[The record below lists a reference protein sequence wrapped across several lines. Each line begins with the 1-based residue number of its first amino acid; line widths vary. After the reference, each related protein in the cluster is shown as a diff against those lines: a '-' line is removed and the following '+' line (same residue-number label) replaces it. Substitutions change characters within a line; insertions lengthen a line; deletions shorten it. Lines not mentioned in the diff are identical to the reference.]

1 MLKRIFPILGAAL
14 GAAMLLAAC
23 GRESRYD
30 LLIVGGGSSGTA
42 AGITAARMGARV
54 LLVEETPWLGG
65 MLTAA
70 GVSAVDGNHNLRGGF
85 FGEFCDSLAARYGGA
100 DRLRTGWVSNVL
112 FEPSVGNAVLQQI
125 AAQQK
130 TLEIRFDTRL
140 LALAEEPGGW
150 SATLTHGGD
159 TLTVRTKILL
169 DATELGD
176 VAAMAGVGYD
186 IGMDARTESGEAI
199 APEEAND
206 IVQDLTYVAILREYD
221 RDVTISEPEG
231 YDKSDFACSCQS
243 ANCVAPTH
251 GRVLWSPREM
261 LDYGK
266 LPNGKYMLNWP
277 IDGNDYYANI
287 IELTPAERAAELEK
301 AKQFTRCFLYYIQ
314 HELGFRNIGLADD
327 EFPTDDGFPPIPYHR
342 ESRRIHGIVR
352 FTVED
357 AKNPYR
363 NTLYRTGI
371 AVGDY
376 PVDHHHQRHPQWQSL
391 PELHFHPIPSY
402 TVPLGVMLPRE
413 KRNLIVAEKSISV
426 SNLVNGTTRLQPVT
440 LELGQA
446 AGVLGALAAA
456 RNTPP
461 DRISVRDVQREL
473 LAQGCYLLPYLDLPR
488 DHVHFAALQRIG
500 ATGLLR
506 GTGANVGW
514 SNQTW
519 FRPESNVAGD
529 ELAEGLRSLYPA
541 IDFGELP
548 DTVTVARAGDL
559 LRKIVPGT
567 PVDRK
572 IWEELSLTDFDPERN
587 ITRGELAVLFDHA
600 ANPFDRVEIDI
611 DGQVKNQ

>member
-1 MLKRIFPILGAAL
+1 MLKRILPILGAAV
-14 GAAMLLAAC
+14 LLAGC
-23 GRESRYD
+23 GTDARYD
-30 LLIVGGGSSGTA
+30 LLIIGGGASGTS
-42 AGITAARMGARV
+42 AGITAARMGSRV
-54 LLVEETPWLGG
+54 LLVEEGPWLGG

-70 GVSAVDGNHNLRGGF
+70 GVSAVDGNHRLQGGF
-85 FGEFCDSLAARYGGA
+85 FGEFCDSLAARYGGP
-100 DRLRTGWVSNVL
+100 DSLRTGWVSNVL
-112 FEPSVGNAVLQQI
+112 FEPSVGNAILQEI
-125 AAQQK
+125 AARQK
-130 TLEIRFDTRL
+130 TLKIRFHTRL

-150 SATLTHGGD
+150 SATLVQGGD
-159 TLTVRTKILL
+159 TLTVRTKVLI

-176 VAAMAGVGYD
+176 VAALAGVGYD
-186 IGMDARTESGEAI
+186 IGMDARAESGEAI
-199 APEEAND
+199 APEQAND
-206 IVQDLTYVAILREYD
+206 IVQDLTYVAILQEYD
-221 RDVTISEPEG
+221 HDVSIPEPDG
-231 YDKSDFACSCQS
+231 YDKSDFACSCRS

-277 IDGNDYYANI
+277 IEGNDYYANI

-301 AKQFTRCFLYYIQ
+301 AKQFTRCFIYYIQ
-314 HELGFRNIGLADD
+314 HELGFRNIGLALG
-327 EFPTDDGFPPIPYHR
+327 EFPTGDGFPLIPYHR
-342 ESRRIHGIVR
+342 ESRRIHGRVR

-357 AKNPYR
+357 AKTPYR

-376 PVDHHHQRHPQWQSL
+376 PVDHHHQRHPQWQCL

-402 TVPLGVMLPRE
+402 TIPLGVMLPRE

-426 SNLVNGTTRLQPVT
+426 SNLVNGTTRLQPIT

-446 AGVLGALAAA
+446 AGVLGSLAAA

-461 DRISVRDVQREL
+461 ELVPVRDVQREL

-488 DHVHFAALQRIG
+488 DDVHFVALQRIG

-506 GTGANVGW
+506 GVGTNVGW

-519 FRPESNVAGD
+519 FHPEEPVAGG
-529 ELAEGLRSLYPA
+529 ELAEGLRELYPA
-541 IDFGELP
+541 IDFGTLS
-548 DTVTVARAGDL
+548 DTVTVAEAGGL
-559 LRKIVPGT
+559 LRKIVPGAT
-567 PVDRK
+567 VDAEM
-572 IWEELSLTDFDPERN
+572 WEALSLTDFGPARN

-600 ANPFDRVEIDI
+600 ANPFDRVEIDLY
-611 DGQVKNQ
+611 GQVKN

>member
-1 MLKRIFPILGAAL
+1 MLKRILPILGAAAL
-14 GAAMLLAAC
+14 FAGC
-23 GRESRYD
+23 GTEARYD
-30 LLIVGGGSSGTA
+30 LLIVGGGASGTA
-42 AGITAARMGARV
+42 AGITAARMGSRV

-70 GVSAVDGNHNLRGGF
+70 GVSAVDGNHRLQGGF
-85 FGEFCDSLAARYGGA
+85 FGEFCDSLAARYGGP
-100 DRLRTGWVSNVL
+100 DNLRTGWVSNVL
-112 FEPSVGNAVLQQI
+112 FEPSVGNAILQKI
-125 AAQQK
+125 AARQK
-130 TLEIRFDTRL
+130 SLKIRFGTRL

-150 SATLTHGGD
+150 RATLAQGRD
-159 TLTVRTKILL
+159 TLTVRTKVLI

-176 VAAMAGVGYD
+176 VAALAGVGYD
-186 IGMDARTESGEAI
+186 IGMDARAESGEAI
-199 APEEAND
+199 APEAAND
-206 IVQDLTYVAILREYD
+206 IVQDLTYVAILQEYD
-221 RDVTISEPEG
+221 HDVTIPQPEG

-243 ANCVAPTH
+243 ANCIDATH
-251 GRVLWSPREM
+251 GRVLWSPRAM

-277 IDGNDYYANI
+277 IEGNDYYANI
-287 IELTPAERAAELEK
+287 IELSPAERAAVLEK
-301 AKQFTRCFLYYIQ
+301 AKQFTRCFIYYIQ
-314 HELGFRNIGLADD
+314 HELGFRNIGLAKG
-327 EFPTDDGFPPIPYHR
+327 EFPTGDGFPLIPYHR
-342 ESRRIHGIVR
+342 ESRRIHGLVR

-402 TVPLGVMLPRE
+402 TIPLAVMLPRE
-413 KRNLIVAEKSISV
+413 RPNLIVAEKSISV
-426 SNLVNGTTRLQPVT
+426 SNLVNGTTRLQPIT

-446 AGVLGALAAA
+446 AGVLGSLAAA
-456 RNTPP
+456 RNTRPELVP
-461 DRISVRDVQREL
+461 VRDVQREL

-488 DHVHFAALQRIG
+488 DDIHFAALQRIG

-506 GTGANVGW
+506 GVGTNVGW

-519 FRPESNVAGD
+519 FHADKNVAGS

-541 IDFGELP
+541 IDFGTLS
-548 DTVTVARAGDL
+548 DTVTVAEAGDL
-559 LRKIVPGT
+559 LRRIVPDAK
-567 PVDRK
+567 VDAPT
-572 IWEELSLTDFDPERN
+572 WDALSLTDFDPDRE

-600 ANPFDRVEIDI
+600 ADPFDNVEIDI
-611 DGQVKNQ
+611 YGQPKNQ

>member
-1 MLKRIFPILGAAL
+1 MLKRILPILGAA
-14 GAAMLLAAC
+14 ALLAGC
-23 GRESRYD
+23 GTEARYD
-30 LLIVGGGSSGTA
+30 LLIVGGGASGTA
-42 AGITAARMGARV
+42 AGITAARMGSRV

-70 GVSAVDGNHNLRGGF
+70 GVSAVDGNHRLQGGF
-85 FGEFCDSLAARYGGA
+85 FGEFCDSLAARYGGP
-100 DRLRTGWVSNVL
+100 DSLRTGWVSNVL
-112 FEPSVGNAVLQQI
+112 FEPSVGNAILQKI
-125 AAQQK
+125 AARQK
-130 TLEIRFDTRL
+130 SLKIRFGTRL

-150 SATLTHGGD
+150 RATLMQGRD
-159 TLTVRTKILL
+159 TLTVRTKVLI

-176 VAAMAGVGYD
+176 VAALAGVGCD
-186 IGMDARTESGEAI
+186 IGMDARAESGEAI
-199 APEEAND
+199 APEESND
-206 IVQDLTYVAILREYD
+206 IVQDLTYVAILQEYD
-221 RDVTISEPEG
+221 HDVTIPQPEG

-243 ANCVAPTH
+243 ANCTDATH
-251 GRVLWSPREM
+251 GRVLWSPRAM

-277 IDGNDYYANI
+277 IEGNDYYANI
-287 IELTPAERAAELEK
+287 IELSPAERAAVLEK
-301 AKQFTRCFLYYIQ
+301 AKQFTRCFIYYIQ
-314 HELGFRNIGLADD
+314 HELGFRNIGLAKG
-327 EFPTDDGFPPIPYHR
+327 EFPTGDGFPLIPYHR
-342 ESRRIHGIVR
+342 ESRRIHGLVR

-402 TVPLGVMLPRE
+402 TIPLAVMLPQE
-413 KRNLIVAEKSISV
+413 KPNLIVAEKSISV
-426 SNLVNGTTRLQPVT
+426 SNLVNGTTRLQPIT

-446 AGVLGALAAA
+446 AGVLGSLAAA
-456 RNTPP
+456 RNTRPELVP
-461 DRISVRDVQREL
+461 VRDVQREL

-488 DHVHFAALQRIG
+488 DDVHFAALQRIG

-506 GTGANVGW
+506 GVGTNVGW

-519 FRPESNVAGD
+519 FHADKNVAGS

-541 IDFGELP
+541 IDFGTLS
-548 DTVTVARAGDL
+548 DTVTVAEAGDL
-559 LRKIVPGT
+559 LRRIVPDAK
-567 PVDRK
+567 VDAPT
-572 IWEELSLTDFDPERN
+572 WNALSLTDFAPDRK

-600 ANPFDRVEIDI
+600 ADPFDNVEIDI
-611 DGQVKNQ
+611 YGQPKNQ

>member
-1 MLKRIFPILGAAL
+1 MLKRILPILGAAAL
-14 GAAMLLAAC
+14 FAGC
-23 GRESRYD
+23 GTEARYD
-30 LLIVGGGSSGTA
+30 LLIVGGGASGTA
-42 AGITAARMGARV
+42 AGITAARMGSRV

-70 GVSAVDGNHNLRGGF
+70 GVSAVDGNHRLQGGF
-85 FGEFCDSLAARYGGA
+85 FGEFCDSLAARYGGP
-100 DRLRTGWVSNVL
+100 DSLRTGWVSNVL
-112 FEPSVGNAVLQQI
+112 FEPSVGNAILQKI
-125 AAQQK
+125 AARQK
-130 TLEIRFDTRL
+130 SLKIRFGTRL

-150 SATLTHGGD
+150 RATLAQGRD
-159 TLTVRTKILL
+159 SLTVRTKVLI

-176 VAAMAGVGYD
+176 VAALAGVGYD
-186 IGMDARTESGEAI
+186 IGMDARAESGEAI
-199 APEEAND
+199 APEAAND
-206 IVQDLTYVAILREYD
+206 IVQDLTYVAILQEYD
-221 RDVTISEPEG
+221 HDVTIPQPEG

-243 ANCVAPTH
+243 ANCTDATH
-251 GRVLWSPREM
+251 GRVLWSPRAM

-277 IDGNDYYANI
+277 IEGNDYYANI
-287 IELTPAERAAELEK
+287 IELPPAERAAVLEK
-301 AKQFTRCFLYYIQ
+301 AKQFTRCFIYYIQ
-314 HELGFRNIGLADD
+314 HELGFRNIGLAKG
-327 EFPTDDGFPPIPYHR
+327 EFPTGDGFPLIPYHR
-342 ESRRIHGIVR
+342 ESRRIHGLVR

-402 TVPLGVMLPRE
+402 TIPLAVMLPQE
-413 KRNLIVAEKSISV
+413 KPNLIVAEKSISV
-426 SNLVNGTTRLQPVT
+426 SNLVNGTTRLQPIT

-446 AGVLGALAAA
+446 AGVLGSLAAA
-456 RNTPP
+456 RNTRPELVP
-461 DRISVRDVQREL
+461 VRDVQREL

-488 DHVHFAALQRIG
+488 DDVHFAALQRIG

-506 GTGANVGW
+506 GVGTNVGW

-519 FRPESNVAGD
+519 FRPEERVAGS

-541 IDFGELP
+541 IDFGTLS
-548 DTVTVARAGDL
+548 DTVTVAEAGDL
-559 LRKIVPGT
+559 LRRIVPDAK
-567 PVDRK
+567 VDAPT
-572 IWEELSLTDFDPERN
+572 WDALSLTDFDPDRE

-600 ANPFDRVEIDI
+600 ADPFDNVEIDI
-611 DGQVKNQ
+611 YGQPKNQ

>member
-1 MLKRIFPILGAAL
+1 MLKRILPILGAAAL
-14 GAAMLLAAC
+14 FAGCRTEA
-23 GRESRYD
+23 RYD
-30 LLIVGGGSSGTA
+30 LLIVGGGASGTA
-42 AGITAARMGARV
+42 AGITAARMGSRV

-70 GVSAVDGNHNLRGGF
+70 GVSAVDGNHRLQGGF
-85 FGEFCDSLAARYGGA
+85 FGEFCDSLAARYGGP
-100 DRLRTGWVSNVL
+100 DSLRTGWVSNVL
-112 FEPSVGNAVLQQI
+112 FEPSVGNAILQKI
-125 AAQQK
+125 AARQK
-130 TLEIRFDTRL
+130 SLKIRFGTRL

-150 SATLTHGGD
+150 RATLVQGRD
-159 TLTVRTKILL
+159 TLTVRTKVLI

-176 VAAMAGVGYD
+176 VAALAGVGYD
-186 IGMDARTESGEAI
+186 IGMDARAESGEAI
-199 APEEAND
+199 APEAAND
-206 IVQDLTYVAILREYD
+206 IVQDLTYVAILQEYD
-221 RDVTISEPEG
+221 HDVTIPQPEG

-243 ANCVAPTH
+243 ANCTDATH
-251 GRVLWSPREM
+251 GRVLWSPRAM

-277 IDGNDYYANI
+277 IEGNDYYANI
-287 IELTPAERAAELEK
+287 IELPPAERAAVLEK
-301 AKQFTRCFLYYIQ
+301 AKQFTRCFIYYIQ
-314 HELGFRNIGLADD
+314 HELGFRNIGLAKG
-327 EFPTDDGFPPIPYHR
+327 EFPTGDGFPLIPYHR
-342 ESRRIHGIVR
+342 ESRRIHGLVR

-402 TVPLGVMLPRE
+402 TIPLAVMLPQE
-413 KRNLIVAEKSISV
+413 KPNLIVAEKSISV
-426 SNLVNGTTRLQPVT
+426 SNLVNGTTRLQPIT

-446 AGVLGALAAA
+446 AGVLGSLAAA
-456 RNTPP
+456 RNTRPELVP
-461 DRISVRDVQREL
+461 VRDVQREL

-488 DHVHFAALQRIG
+488 DDVHFAALQRIG

-506 GTGANVGW
+506 GVGTNVGW

-519 FRPESNVAGD
+519 FHADKNVAGS

-541 IDFGELP
+541 IDFGTLS
-548 DTVTVARAGDL
+548 DTVTVAEAGDL
-559 LRKIVPGT
+559 LRRIVPDAK
-567 PVDRK
+567 VDAPT
-572 IWEELSLTDFDPERN
+572 WDALSLTDFDPDRE

-600 ANPFDRVEIDI
+600 ADPFDNVEIDI
-611 DGQVKNQ
+611 YGQPKNQ

>member
-1 MLKRIFPILGAAL
+1 MLKRILPILGAAAL
-14 GAAMLLAAC
+14 FAGC
-23 GRESRYD
+23 GTEARYD
-30 LLIVGGGSSGTA
+30 LLIVGGGASGTA
-42 AGITAARMGARV
+42 AGITAARMGSRV

-70 GVSAVDGNHNLRGGF
+70 GVSAVDGNHRLQGGF
-85 FGEFCDSLAARYGGA
+85 FGEFCDSLAARYGGP
-100 DRLRTGWVSNVL
+100 DSLRTGWVSNVL
-112 FEPSVGNAVLQQI
+112 FEPSVGNAILQKI
-125 AAQQK
+125 AARQK
-130 TLEIRFDTRL
+130 SLKIRFGTRL

-150 SATLTHGGD
+150 RATLAQGRD
-159 TLTVRTKILL
+159 TLTVRAKVLI

-176 VAAMAGVGYD
+176 VAALAGVGYD
-186 IGMDARTESGEAI
+186 IGMDARAESGEAI
-199 APEEAND
+199 APEESND
-206 IVQDLTYVAILREYD
+206 IVQDLTYVAILQEYD
-221 RDVTISEPEG
+221 HDVTIPQPEG

-243 ANCVAPTH
+243 ANCTDATH
-251 GRVLWSPREM
+251 GRVLWSPRAM

-277 IDGNDYYANI
+277 IEGNDYYANI
-287 IELTPAERAAELEK
+287 IELPPAERAAVLEK
-301 AKQFTRCFLYYIQ
+301 AKQFTRCFIYYIQ
-314 HELGFRNIGLADD
+314 HELGFRNIGLAKG
-327 EFPTDDGFPPIPYHR
+327 EFPTGDGFPLIPYHR
-342 ESRRIHGIVR
+342 ESRRIHGLVR

-402 TVPLGVMLPRE
+402 TIPLAVMLPQE
-413 KRNLIVAEKSISV
+413 KPNLIVAEKSISV
-426 SNLVNGTTRLQPVT
+426 SNLVNGTTRLQPIT

-446 AGVLGALAAA
+446 AGVLGSLAAA
-456 RNTPP
+456 RNTRPEQIP
-461 DRISVRDVQREL
+461 VRDVQREL

-488 DHVHFAALQRIG
+488 DDVHFAALQRIG

-506 GTGANVGW
+506 GVGTNVGW

-519 FRPESNVAGD
+519 FHADKNVTGS

-541 IDFGELP
+541 IDFGTLS
-548 DTVTVARAGDL
+548 DTVTVAEAGDL
-559 LRKIVPGT
+559 LRRIVPDAK
-567 PVDRK
+567 VDAPT
-572 IWEELSLTDFDPERN
+572 WDALSLTDFDPDRE

-600 ANPFDRVEIDI
+600 ADPFDNVEIDI
-611 DGQVKNQ
+611 YGQPKNQ

>member
-1 MLKRIFPILGAAL
+1 MLKRILPILGAA
-14 GAAMLLAAC
+14 ALLAGC
-23 GRESRYD
+23 GTDARYD
-30 LLIVGGGSSGTA
+30 LLIVGGGASGTA
-42 AGITAARMGARV
+42 AGITAARMGSHV

-70 GVSAVDGNHNLRGGF
+70 GVSAVDGNHRLQGGF
-85 FGEFCDSLAARYGGA
+85 FGEFCDSLAAHYGGP
-100 DRLRTGWVSNVL
+100 DSLRTGWVSNVL
-112 FEPSVGNAVLQQI
+112 FEPSVGNAILQQI

-130 TLEIRFDTRL
+130 SLKIRFNTRL
-140 LALAEEPGGW
+140 LSLAEEPGGW
-150 SATLTHGGD
+150 SATLVQGRD
-159 TLTVRTKILL
+159 TLTVRTKVLV

-176 VAAMAGVGYD
+176 VAALAGVGYD
-186 IGMDARTESGEAI
+186 IGMDARAESGEEI

-221 RDVTISEPEG
+221 HDVSIPEPEG
-231 YDKSDFACSCQS
+231 YDKSAFACSCRS
-243 ANCVAPTH
+243 DNCVAPTH

-277 IDGNDYYANI
+277 IEGNDYYANI
-287 IELTPAERAAELEK
+287 IELSPAERAAELEK
-301 AKQFTRCFLYYIQ
+301 AKQFTRCFIYYIQ
-314 HELGFRNIGLADD
+314 HELGFRNIGPAKG
-327 EFPTDDGFPPIPYHR
+327 EFPTGDGFPLIPYHR
-342 ESRRIHGIVR
+342 ESRRIHGRVR

-357 AKNPYR
+357 AKTPYR

-376 PVDHHHQRHPQWQSL
+376 PVDHHHQRHPQWQRL

-402 TVPLGVMLPRE
+402 TIPLGVMLPRE
-413 KRNLIVAEKSISV
+413 TPNLIVAEKSISV

-446 AGVLGALAAA
+446 AGVLGSLAAA
-456 RNTPP
+456 RNTLPELIP
-461 DRISVRDVQREL
+461 VRDVQREL

-488 DHVHFAALQRIG
+488 DDVHFAALQRIG

-506 GTGANVGW
+506 GAGTNVGW

-519 FRPESNVAGD
+519 FHADKNVAGG
-529 ELAEGLRSLYPA
+529 ELAEGLRELYPS
-541 IDFGELP
+541 IDFGPLS
-548 DTVTVARAGDL
+548 DTVTVAEAGEL
-559 LRKIVPGT
+559 LRRIVPDAA
-567 PVDRK
+567 VDAK
-572 IWEELSLTDFDPERN
+572 TWEALSLTDFDLSRN

-600 ANPFDRVEIDI
+600 ANPFDRVEIDLN
-611 DGQVKNQ
+611 GQVKN